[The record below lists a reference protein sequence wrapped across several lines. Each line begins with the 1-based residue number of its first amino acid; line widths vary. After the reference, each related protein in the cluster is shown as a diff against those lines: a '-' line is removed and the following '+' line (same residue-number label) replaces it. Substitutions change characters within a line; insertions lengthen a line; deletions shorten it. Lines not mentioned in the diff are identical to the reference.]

1 MYCEPSGIATSY
13 AKVKG
18 LNFAVMPMPTGA
30 RGTAFTCG
38 GIGLIAVANIQD
50 QNRLQKTM
58 AAAKYLSGAQVQLD
72 VPGYYTAPPARKSV
86 QLSAPASD
94 FSPFVASTWIAPMI
108 AQWPAIRLLI
118 QPALQN
124 AVLGKASPSDAM
136 NAIASQVN
144 SLLSQGS

>member
-38 GIGLIAVANIQD
+38 GIGLIAVANIQH

-58 AAAKYLSGAQVQLD
+58 AAAKDLTDAQVQLD

-86 QLSAPASD
+86 QISAPASD
-94 FSPFVASTWIAPMI
+94 FWPLVASTGITPMI
-108 AQWPAIRLLI
+108 GHWPAIR
-118 QPALQN
+118 
-124 AVLGKASPSDAM
+124 VL
-136 NAIASQVN
+136 
-144 SLLSQGS
+144 